1 MLKGGRT
8 RRLSAPS
15 SRDQGL
21 RAKRLWSLEV
31 RLRVGAWVACRPPA
45 VLSLGRS
52 LPGVNT
58 PCVMGICLD
67 NSQRGMFQAEL
78 GIVLRR
84 RFAAACGTVDLRA
97 RALSGQFRP
106 APGRGCPCLAGT
118 AMPPRRNGHP
128 VLLERPRDAERMRL
142 SHPVPC
148 LWAPPPSSAKGN
160 PTRPRTTTPHLHGR
174 RPPISMDDDPHLH
187 GRRPPISTDDDPP
200 SPWTTTPISTDDD
213 PLRPRRRRE
222 GLRGGVSTAPAE
234 PLEVAPYIRSRERG
248 RGLGNRQDKGGDG
261 GNIPLSDPL
270 DGCATS
276 RTDEIPVPMRKNSR
290 ADEKNSHGHEN
301 GVPADGKLS
310 VNLSFL
316 SKSSVKLVDIP

>member
-1 MLKGGRT
+1 MTSSPNGQDVEGGRT

-118 AMPPRRNGHP
+118 AMPSRRNGHP

-148 LWAPPPSSAKGN
+148 LWAPPPFVREGQPHSSTDDD
-160 PTRPRTTTPHLHGR
+160 PPSPRTTTPHLHGR
-174 RPPISMDDDPHLH
+174 RPPSPRTTTPFVH
-187 GRRPPISTDDDPP
+187 GEGGRGSAGGCRRPPQSL
-200 SPWTTTPISTDDD
+200 W
-213 PLRPRRRRE
+213 
-222 GLRGGVSTAPAE
+222 
-234 PLEVAPYIRSRERG
+234 
-248 RGLGNRQDKGGDG
+248 
-261 GNIPLSDPL
+261 
-270 DGCATS
+270 
-276 RTDEIPVPMRKNSR
+276 
-290 ADEKNSHGHEN
+290 
-301 GVPADGKLS
+301 KL
-310 VNLSFL
+310 LH
-316 SKSSVKLVDIP
+316 I